1 MEHKLIAYYEQTLD
15 TLEQSEVEQW
25 IEADPA
31 NKKIYEDTILV
42 WKHSKLSP
50 KYQLLNKEKAWEN
63 LQTQINATPAD
74 ATPKRRIVKLNWW
87 KWTTVAASVAAI
99 VILFQFLNKAKKPE
113 QFVAHEVQ
121 QKISLKDNSLITL
134 YAHSALTVA
143 SDFNKKSR
151 TVVLKGNAHFDIT
164 RNPDKP
170 FIIHNQE
177 MDIEVLGTSFTIQQ
191 DLNTVFVH
199 SGKVK
204 ATLKNKSVVA
214 TAHQKIIIDQKTNS
228 LRVDH
233 FSDMIVGILKTQT
246 IKVKDIRDLD
256 EGSKQLNFAQM
267 LDRTA
272 TEDLYQLAIKL
283 TDKFESDQI
292 DRSQGNLFDLI
303 EEFVSKETKQSQ

>member
-1 MEHKLIAYYEQTLD
+1 MKC
-15 TLEQSEVEQW
+15 
-25 IEADPA
+25 
-31 NKKIYEDTILV
+31 
-42 WKHSKLSP
+42 SK
-50 KYQLLNKEKAWEN
+50 
-63 LQTQINATPAD
+63 
-74 ATPKRRIVKLNWW
+74 
-87 KWTTVAASVAAI
+87 
-99 VILFQFLNKAKKPE
+99 
-113 QFVAHEVQ
+113 
-121 QKISLKDNSLITL
+121 KISLKDNSLITL

-246 IKVKDIRDLD
+246 IKVKDIRVDSLVHLLENLYNIEVALSPNLD
-256 EGSKQLNFAQM
+256 SKKITSTYFIGTETPEQIMENIALILNA
-267 LDRTA
+267 
-272 TEDLYQLAIKL
+272 KW
-283 TDKFESDQI
+283 
-292 DRSQGNLFDLI
+292 
-303 EEFVSKETKQSQ
+303 SKNNNQYFISK